1 MIKNDQKRRILA
13 LQVAQTSTTFIQAL
27 NDLIEVGQQIAQSG
41 LNFTDVDFATEPE
54 LEHLDGTVIA
64 GVLTSAEATR
74 DWLQTSFNA
83 TNFQK
88 ARAH

>member
-27 NDLIEVGQQIAQSG
+27 NDLIEIGQQIAQSG
-41 LNFTDVDFATEPE
+41 LSFADVDFATEPD
-54 LEHLDGTVIA
+54 LEHLDGAVIA

-88 ARAH
+88 ARAR